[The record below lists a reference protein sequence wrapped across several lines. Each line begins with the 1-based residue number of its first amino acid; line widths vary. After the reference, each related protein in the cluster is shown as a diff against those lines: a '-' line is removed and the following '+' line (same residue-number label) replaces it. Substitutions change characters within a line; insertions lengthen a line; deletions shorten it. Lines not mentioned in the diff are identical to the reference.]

1 MTTLNIFPVLK
12 QGSTAYYDSI
22 VGPIPCKIDT
32 ISSEHPTNLRPS
44 SDQNVCATVTKDTG
58 AFKKGYT
65 LTGWGLDFF
74 PRDALRR
81 TQFSS
86 YIKPYQVQA

>member
-1 MTTLNIFPVLK
+1 MMTMNILPVLT
-12 QGSTAYYDSI
+12 QGSTAYYDSL
-22 VGPIPCKIDT
+22 VGPIPCKIDS

-44 SDQNVCATVTKDTG
+44 SDQDVCATVTKDTG
-58 AFKKGYT
+58 AYKKGHK
-65 LTGWGLDFF
+65 LTGWGLDFV